1 MARRAAVASSRIAP
15 PRKFSE
21 SSRPENEIGV
31 GHRRLGAASAIGRR
45 PGIGSGTTRADAKSA
60 GSINI
65 GDRAAAGADRVD
77 IDHRRQHRVAA
88 DPRVAGGSLGKTPV
102 DDDADIGRG
111 AADIEGDQAIASRQ
125 PTAPGAPKNA
135 GSRSREQRQHRGLRD
150 GCRCGDAAI
159 GAHHVQ
165 IGGEA
170 FVAEAARQPR
180 HVVAQARPDE
190 GVEQS
195 RGKALELAE
204 LRRHLGRG
212 ADEAIG
218 ELLARDVARPLLMR
232 CVQVRE
238 QEADRYRLDTGG
250 AKRSRRL
257 AHRSLVERS
266 QYLAARWRQAL
277 GDREAMPAL
286 DQRPILPGNFLPD
299 RIMLRT
305 LVASDVD
312 DIAIAGSRNHASDRP
327 VIFQHGIGADRRAVQ
342 HMVDRLTRQVEACAQ
357 GADPGDHAARRVV
370 LCRRRLVDQGP
381 AGFRVGKNDV
391 REGAADIDADQV
403 HTVLILPGRRPSQSF
418 PGGGALQ

>member
-1 MARRAAVASSRIAP
+1 M
-15 PRKFSE
+15 
-21 SSRPENEIGV
+21 
-31 GHRRLGAASAIGRR
+31 
-45 PGIGSGTTRADAKSA
+45 
-60 GSINI
+60 
-65 GDRAAAGADRVD
+65 
-77 IDHRRQHRVAA
+77 
-88 DPRVAGGSLGKTPV
+88 
-102 DDDADIGRG
+102 
-111 AADIEGDQAIASRQ
+111 
-125 PTAPGAPKNA
+125 
-135 GSRSREQRQHRGLRD
+135 
-150 GCRCGDAAI
+150 
-159 GAHHVQ
+159 Q

-180 HVVAQARPDE
+180 HVVAQPRPDE

-218 ELLARDVARPLLMR
+218 ELLAHDVARPLLMR

-257 AHRSLVERS
+257 AHRSLVERN
-266 QYLAARWRQAL
+266 QYLAARRRQAL
-277 GDREAMPAL
+277 GDREAMPAP
-286 DQRPILPGNFLPD
+286 DQRPILPGNFLAD

-312 DIAIAGSRNHASDRP
+312 DIAIAGSRDHAGDRP
-327 VIFQHGIGADRRAVQ
+327 VMLQHGIGADRRAVQ

-357 GADPGDHAARRVV
+357 LADPGDHAARRVV
-370 LCRRRLVDQGP
+370 FCRRRLVDQGP
-381 AGFRVGKNDV
+381 AGFRVGKHDV

-403 HTVLILPGRRPSQSF
+403 HTVLILPCRRPSRSF
-418 PGGGALQ
+418 PGVGALQ